1 MKRTNKLP
9 IIPEFL
15 EKEMMLIV
23 TPISE
28 TSMYYGMPINQKLKF
43 SLDPKRV
50 SMICS
55 EKKKGNVFSSSKKSA
70 LNISINT
77 SFSKN
82 FWGRSGEKSTNT
94 SLNESFASGKKETG
108 DFVDG
113 ESFNQRC
120 DKYYRQIAKKL
131 TDFKGSIFKSFKF
144 ELDIFKRTNAVL
156 FFMKQWEVARTSQK
170 KIKTLDEEK
179 NYWKNQRDVERK
191 EKKSLKKK
199 LQDLVLEHSKIKS
212 QNELL
217 LEEKNFFMNHHQFFE
232 NLPLNNLSNDRS
244 ASIHLDQTRGNH
256 SFNILNDRNRV
267 NKYTI
272 F

>member
-1 MKRTNKLP
+1 
-9 IIPEFL
+9 
-15 EKEMMLIV
+15 
-23 TPISE
+23 
-28 TSMYYGMPINQKLKF
+28 
-43 SLDPKRV
+43 
-50 SMICS
+50 
-55 EKKKGNVFSSSKKSA
+55 
-70 LNISINT
+70 
-77 SFSKN
+77 
-82 FWGRSGEKSTNT
+82 
-94 SLNESFASGKKETG
+94 
-108 DFVDG
+108 
-113 ESFNQRC
+113 
-120 DKYYRQIAKKL
+120 
-131 TDFKGSIFKSFKF
+131 
-144 ELDIFKRTNAVL
+144 
-156 FFMKQWEVARTSQK
+156 MKQWEVARTSQK